1 MRGRRKS
8 LLSLLQTSQRNRT
21 PSGGRVSAPTSSPV
35 VMRSIFALLVIFV
48 AGASAFFAP
57 SSAALIQQQHVSRTQ
72 APAMVQ
78 SPARVEIELE
88 DGEP

>member
-1 MRGRRKS
+1 
-8 LLSLLQTSQRNRT
+8 
-21 PSGGRVSAPTSSPV
+21 
-35 VMRSIFALLVIFV
+35 MRSIFALLVIFV